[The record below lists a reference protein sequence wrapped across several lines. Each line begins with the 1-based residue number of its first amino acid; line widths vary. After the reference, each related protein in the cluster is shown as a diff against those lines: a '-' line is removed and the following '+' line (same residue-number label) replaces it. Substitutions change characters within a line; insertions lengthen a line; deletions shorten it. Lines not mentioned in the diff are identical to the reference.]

1 MFGKGNDGSCCS
13 SCLENQLL
21 DCLRSRE
28 VWDAAF
34 VFKEEKRSRALELLL
49 LLLVDMTNYYSLQH
63 TANLSKLPLS
73 SGLGTVGDSVL
84 HAKMTH
90 QH

>member
-1 MFGKGNDGSCCS
+1 MFGKGNDGSCRS

-34 VFKEEKRSRALELLL
+34 VFKEEKRSRARALLL
-49 LLLVDMTNYYSLQH
+49 LLLVDMTNYKLQPMDTASLFVGICASCKNDTSTLEVH
-63 TANLSKLPLS
+63 TAFS
-73 SGLGTVGDSVL
+73 
-84 HAKMTH
+84 
-90 QH
+90 